1 MIYKSAKL
9 TRQTPMQ
16 KAAGF
21 GESALRA
28 IGTARGIWDAGKTIY
43 GAAQAAAPY
52 LQAAAA
58 LL

>member
-1 MIYKSAKL
+1 MIYKEAKM

-21 GESALRA
+21 GEGTLRA

>member
-9 TRQTPMQ
+9 SRQSPMQ

-21 GESALRA
+21 GEGALRV
-28 IGTARGIWDAGKTIY
+28 IGTGVALWDAGKTIY
-43 GAAQAAAPY
+43 GAAQAVAPY
-52 LQAAAA
+52 VQAAAA

>member
-1 MIYKSAKL
+1 MIFNSAKL

-28 IGTARGIWDAGKTIY
+28 IGTAKTIYETGRSIY
-43 GAAQAAAPY
+43 GAAQAVAPY
-52 LQAAAA
+52 IASAAA

>member
-1 MIYKSAKL
+1 MIYKEGKM
-9 TRQTPMQ
+9 TRQSPMQ

-21 GESALRA
+21 GEGALRA

-52 LQAAAA
+52 VQAAAA

>member
-1 MIYKSAKL
+1 
-9 TRQTPMQ
+9 MQ